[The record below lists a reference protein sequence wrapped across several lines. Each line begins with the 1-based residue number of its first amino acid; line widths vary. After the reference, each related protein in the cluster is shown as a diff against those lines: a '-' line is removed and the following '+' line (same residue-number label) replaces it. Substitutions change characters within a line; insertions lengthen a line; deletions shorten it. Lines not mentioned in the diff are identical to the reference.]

1 MSVNPVSGS
10 NGLFSSTAVSNT
22 STTAASTTGALGAQS
37 SQLGESAFLTLLSA
51 ELQYQDPLQPMDNT
65 QFVAE
70 LAQFSQLSATT
81 SQTNTLHEI
90 LSAVQSNST
99 SLVDASQLIGKVV
112 TTQSGASGEVTAVSS
127 SSSGLSFEVSGVG
140 VVQPSDITQISLSTT
155 GAASGSSTSMSSG
168 SSSTAP

>member
-1 MSVNPVSGS
+1 MSINPLSGS
-10 NGLFSSTAVSNT
+10 AGLPSANSANSTSTAS
-22 STTAASTTGALGAQS
+22 ASTAGVLGAAS

-51 ELQYQDPLQPMDNT
+51 ELEYQDPLQPMDNT

-70 LAQFSQLSATT
+70 LAQFSQLSATN
-81 SQTNTLHEI
+81 SQTNTLQQI

-127 SSSGLSFEVSGVG
+127 NSSGLSLEVLGVG
-140 VVQPSDITQISLSTT
+140 VVQPSDITKISLGTT
-155 GAASGSSTSMSSG
+155 ASATSSSTSASSRG
-168 SSSTAP
+168 TS